1 MARIEIFPIN
11 TMLSSSSTQDAF
23 KDTAFSINRTI
34 IRIIIMKTRSLCLGS
49 LYPTLNGGTFESE
62 VRRRRVNQ
70 SSPTDGDH
78 LNTTESYRGS
88 GKCFVDK

>member
-1 MARIEIFPIN
+1 
-11 TMLSSSSTQDAF
+11 
-23 KDTAFSINRTI
+23 
-34 IRIIIMKTRSLCLGS
+34 MKTRSLCLGS

-88 GKCFVDK
+88 GKCYVDKQCGSQGDRLTERNYIRQFFSSTSSGELFVKNE